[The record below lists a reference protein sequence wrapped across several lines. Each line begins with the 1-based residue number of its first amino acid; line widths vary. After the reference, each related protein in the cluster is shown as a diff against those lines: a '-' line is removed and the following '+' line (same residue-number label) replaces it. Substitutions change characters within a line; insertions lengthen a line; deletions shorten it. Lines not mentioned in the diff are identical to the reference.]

1 MLRTFYWLAGLSQR
15 LHCFFDGGLGITV
28 CQTVSRTHTHTH
40 TLIIHINT
48 HTHTHTHIF
57 SYEKLP
63 VRLLLDFSLVARNDL
78 WCYSCLCLS
87 LFNNLL
93 RGNKVGPAQ
102 VLRIDLALANGQYCF
117 SSSISMLAV
126 SHVCVIHSFNSCL

>member
-1 MLRTFYWLAGLSQR
+1 MIGHIVDTFVLALGLVPTAA
-15 LHCFFDGGLGITV
+15 GIRVTV
-28 CQTVSRTHTHTH
+28 IQTVPRTHTHTH
-40 TLIIHINT
+40 TLIHINT

-63 VRLLLDFSLVARNDL
+63 VRLLLDFPLVARNES

-117 SSSISMLAV
+117 PSSSSMLAV
-126 SHVCVIHSFNSCL
+126 NHVCVIRAFNSCLR